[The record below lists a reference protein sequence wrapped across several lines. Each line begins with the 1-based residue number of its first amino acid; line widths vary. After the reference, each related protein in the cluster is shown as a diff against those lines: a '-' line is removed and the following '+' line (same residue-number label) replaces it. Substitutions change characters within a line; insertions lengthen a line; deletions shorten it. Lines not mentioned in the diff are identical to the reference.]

1 MNLIKLLCFNF
12 IFFTSV
18 SATYALSSHHQNFIL
33 GEENLGQWT
42 KGLFEFAE
50 APGPAYGGD
59 DSLSVHHETLVL
71 AAKRTDRPD
80 VLCGFKRYRGGW
92 DISNRHYW
100 ASVGFTGAA
109 GFILAAVWFLSFSVA
124 QVIYHCCRWR
134 LSFNFKGS
142 ECGHR
147 ICLILL
153 LCFTCAAVV
162 GCVLLPVGQGAFHG
176 EVLHTIHYV
185 VNQSDYVVHTLR
197 NVTEYLSLAKKINVS
212 QVLLPTK
219 IKDEIDKLN
228 VDLNAAA
235 DLLTEKTSENSGKIR
250 QVFSA
255 VRSTLIA
262 MAVVMLLLTF
272 LGLFLSVLGQQ
283 HAVHI
288 FILSG
293 WLLVAITFILFGVF
307 VILNNAIADTCM
319 AMEEWADNPQA
330 ETALSNILPCVDE
343 RTTNKTLFQSKEV
356 INQLVNVVNTAI
368 YTFANWN
375 PPPQAKFFYYN
386 QSGPLMPS
394 LCSPFDSKLEDQL
407 CGYHQVSLSNASMV
421 WKNYTCTVSESEKC
435 TSTGRITPRMYDQLA
450 AAVNASYALYH
461 YAPPL
466 LSLQNCNFVRNTF
479 TNITSEY
486 CPHLEHYLK
495 MVNVGLCLISVG
507 VMFCLILWLLYTNCS
522 RRNEVFV
529 KLSFPITRASSRKT
543 RGSNVMRS
551 NTVDDYDNGEIQL

>member
-18 SATYALSSHHQNFIL
+18 SATNAPTSQHQNFIL
-33 GEENLGQWT
+33 GEENMGQWT

-50 APGPAYGGD
+50 APGPVDGGD
-59 DSLSVHHETLVL
+59 DSSTVHHETLVL
-71 AAKRTDRPD
+71 AAKRTDRLD
-80 VLCGFKRYRGGW
+80 VLCGFKRYSGGW

-100 ASVGFTGAA
+100 AVKSDKCADPKKGCDADQCLLWELLVS
-109 GFILAAVWFLSFSVA
+109 FL
-124 QVIYHCCRWR
+124 Q
-134 LSFNFKGS
+134 L
-142 ECGHR
+142 
-147 ICLILL
+147 
-153 LCFTCAAVV
+153 V

-185 VNQSDYVVHTLR
+185 VNQSDYVVDTLR
-197 NVTEYLSLAKKINVS
+197 NITEYLSLAKKINVS

-235 DLLTEKTSENSGKIR
+235 DLLTEKTSENSSKIR
-250 QVFSA
+250 QVFGA
-255 VRSTLIA
+255 VRSALIA

-293 WLLVAITFILFGVF
+293 WLLVAITFVLFGVF

-394 LCSPFDSKLEDQL
+394 LCSPFDSKLQDQL

-421 WKNYTCTVSESEKC
+421 WKNYTCTISESGKC
-435 TSTGRITPRMYDQLA
+435 TSTGRIMPQMYDQLA

-507 VMFCLILWLLYTNCS
+507 VMFCLVLWLLYANRS
-522 RRNEVFV
+522 RRDEVLV
-529 KLSFPITRASSRKT
+529 KISFPIKRALSSQKT
-543 RGSNVMRS
+543 RDSNVVRS
-551 NTVDDYDNGEIQL
+551 NTADDYDNGEIQL